1 MAADN
6 LMKKTIENEAC
17 LVISTGW
24 TKMYPTLNDRNTL
37 LINLLT
43 EGKVVLDFFLDKI
56 AIFQYLIYKIL
67 KTPFINYC

>member
-6 LMKKTIENEAC
+6 KMKKTIENEAC

-37 LINLLT
+37 LNNLLT
-43 EGKVVLDFFLDKI
+43 EGKHVLYFLSQFIVKI
-56 AIFQYLIYKIL
+56 I
-67 KTPFINYC
+67 